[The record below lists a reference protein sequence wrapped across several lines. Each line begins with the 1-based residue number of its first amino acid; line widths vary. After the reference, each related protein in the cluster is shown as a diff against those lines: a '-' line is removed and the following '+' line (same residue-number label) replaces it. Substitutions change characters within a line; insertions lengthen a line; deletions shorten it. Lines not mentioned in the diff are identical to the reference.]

1 MAKYDLPGI
10 IDFIVNK
17 TGQEKLYF
25 IGHSLGTT
33 IGRFTNVSV
42 LQESEPHESTSFD
55 WDWVTAIYRALN
67 FPSWAAHVVLAPEV
81 TVNLNFGDCVS
92 GTLSSFSG
100 YNNTFVTGK

>member
-33 IGRFTNVSV
+33 IGMFTRVDVVRPLNWMEIIAYY
-42 LQESEPHESTSFD
+42 LQ
-55 WDWVTAIYRALN
+55 
-67 FPSWAAHVVLAPEV
+67 
-81 TVNLNFGDCVS
+81 
-92 GTLSSFSG
+92 
-100 YNNTFVTGK
+100 

>member
-33 IGRFTNVSV
+33 IGMFTRVNARRIF
-42 LQESEPHESTSFD
+42 QEYTFKLEWSEFY
-55 WDWVTAIYRALN
+55 WQ
-67 FPSWAAHVVLAPEV
+67 
-81 TVNLNFGDCVS
+81 C
-92 GTLSSFSG
+92 SSFFIL
-100 YNNTFVTGK
+100 YWD